1 MVLALHHQS
10 PRYLQSGERAENS
23 VRTVKRSS
31 RCYSMLAGAFVKIL
45 LQELHLF
52 SMYHSLKGWL
62 IRF

>member
-1 MVLALHHQS
+1 MQS
-10 PRYLQSGERAENS
+10 DGRAENS

-31 RCYSMLAGAFVKIL
+31 RCYSMLAGAFVKKIL